1 MRVIICGGR
10 EFSDE
15 KRLFESLDALHGV
28 GPVSVLIHGNVTGA
42 GIIAER
48 WARRNGV
55 NVVRYPPNWETYGRR
70 AEGIRNSFML
80 SDSRPD
86 CLVLFEGGDNTRDLH
101 TRARAAGIPIVRCD
115 ESAPDADAAR
125 EDGNAQDD
133 NDAKDPSSSAPGFSA
148 RGRSGRAERRATEP
162 QPAFA

>member
-15 KRLFESLDALHGV
+15 KRLNESLDALHGV
-28 GPVSVLIHGNVTGA
+28 GPITVLIHGNVTGA

-48 WARRNGV
+48 WARRNGI

-101 TRARAAGIPIVRCD
+101 TRAQAAGIPIVRCD
-115 ESAPDADAAR
+115 EQAPDAHA
-125 EDGNAQDD
+125 AQDGD
-133 NDAKDPSSSAPGFSA
+133 DPEVDPSSPAPATS
-148 RGRSGRAERRATEP
+148 RRERHGRTERRSSEP

>member
-15 KRLFESLDALHGV
+15 KRLSESLDALHGV
-28 GPVSVLIHGNVTGA
+28 GPITVLIHGNVTGA

-48 WARRNGV
+48 WARRNGI
-55 NVVRYPPNWETYGRR
+55 NVVRYPPNWEAFGRR

-86 CLVLFEGGDNTRDLH
+86 CLVLFAGGDNTRDLH
-101 TRARAAGIPIVRCD
+101 TRAQAAGIPIVRCD
-115 ESAPDADAAR
+115 EPAPDAHAAQEDGDAQDGNDAKSPPSSAPDASR
-125 EDGNAQDD
+125 L
-133 NDAKDPSSSAPGFSA
+133 
-148 RGRSGRAERRATEP
+148 ERRDRTERRTAEP

>member
-15 KRLFESLDALHGV
+15 KRLSESLDALHGV
-28 GPVSVLIHGNVTGA
+28 GPITVLIHGNVTGA

-48 WARRNGV
+48 WARRNGI
-55 NVVRYPPNWETYGRR
+55 NVVRYPPNWEAFGRR

-86 CLVLFEGGDNTRDLH
+86 CLVLFAGGDNTRDLH
-101 TRARAAGIPIVRCD
+101 TRAQAAGIPIVRCD
-115 ESAPDADAAR
+115 ESAPDANAEQG
-125 EDGNAQDD
+125 EDPGDRS
-133 NDAKDPSSSAPGFSA
+133 PSSRRQNCS
-148 RGRSGRAERRATEP
+148 ERRHKDG
-162 QPAFA
+162 PAYAEVAIA

>member
-1 MRVIICGGR
+1 MRIIICGGR

-15 KRLFESLDALHGV
+15 KRLNESLDALHGV
-28 GPVSVLIHGNVTGA
+28 GPITVLIHGNVTGA

-48 WARRNGV
+48 WARRNGI
-55 NVVRYPPNWETYGRR
+55 NVVRYPPNWEIYGRR

-101 TRARAAGIPIVRCD
+101 TRAQAAGIPIVRCD
-115 ESAPDADAAR
+115 ERAPDAHAAQDSGNAR
-125 EDGNAQDD
+125 EDG
-133 NDAKDPSSSAPGFSA
+133 DAKDPSSSAPGASR